1 LTFRDLPIAA
11 RIHLLVVMA
20 AGAAACVVSA
30 RAGAFER
37 PWILLVLALASIA
50 AHTLKVDLPLSTSA
64 STISTG
70 YAVGFASLLLF
81 GLGPTVLMMVPG
93 AWAQCTL
100 NTRQKNPW
108 YRTAFSISTLTLSMF
123 AAGATLAAT
132 GGTSLTAP
140 ADVVVPAIVASA
152 LVYFV
157 VNSTLMA
164 IAIGLSSKRSPLEIW
179 DREFIWSAPNYF
191 LGALV
196 ATVGVQGLHRFGLKA
211 IVLLAA
217 PLFLAYRLYH
227 AYVERMDEIA
237 RTNRELRV
245 KMLRAQA
252 ESMTDPLTDLPN
264 RRVLADHVTQ
274 EIARAERQGQPFAL
288 IVIDLDGFKAINDTF
303 GHSRGDAALELV
315 AATLRGVLRPYD
327 ICCRYA
333 GDEFALVLSNCP
345 ADQAPARAQ
354 AIVTTI
360 GELSFEGAPGNRLQ
374 LRASAG
380 AAAYP
385 DDGVTYHELFEVA
398 DARMYT
404 EKTKHHRATAI

>member
-1 LTFRDLPIAA
+1 MTFRDLPLAA
-11 RIHLLVVMA
+11 RIHLLAVMA
-20 AGAAACVVSA
+20 AGAAGCVVSA
-30 RAGAFER
+30 RAGGFDR

-50 AHTLKVDLPLSTSA
+50 AHTIKVELPLSTSA

-93 AWAQCTL
+93 AWAQCTI
-100 NTRQKNPW
+100 NAKQKNPW
-108 YRTAFSISTLTLSMF
+108 YPPAFSISTLTLSMF
-123 AAGATLAAT
+123 AAGTTLTAT

-140 ADVVVPAIVASA
+140 ADIVVPAIVAAA

-179 DREFIWSAPNYF
+179 DREFIWGAPNYF

-196 ATVGVQGLHRFGLKA
+196 ATVAVQGLHRFGLKA

-217 PLFLAYRLYH
+217 PLFLTYRLYR
-227 AYVERMDEIA
+227 AYVARVDEIA
-237 RTNRELRV
+237 RANRELRMR
-245 KMLRAQA
+245 MLSAQA

-264 RRVLADHVTQ
+264 RRVLADHVAQ

-288 IVIDLDGFKAINDTF
+288 IVIDLDGFKTINDTF
-303 GHSRGDAALELV
+303 GHARGDAALELV

-333 GDEFALVLSNCP
+333 GDEFALVLSNCQ

-354 AIVTTI
+354 AIVATI
-360 GELSFEGAPGNRLQ
+360 GELSFEGAPGTSLP

-398 DARMYT
+398 DARMYAD
-404 EKTKHHRATAI
+404 KTKHQRRAAI